1 MKCKNVILSILI
13 AVLLLPIVAFAQTQE
28 EWNLSCRS
36 KTSRSTTVYKIGTE
50 DEVQET
56 IPANTYVKIYDS
68 TGNDMKKIRYMI
80 GGQIRTGKVYASN
93 LVSVVSSYRGDSGYA
108 DDVHELD
115 PRHDEILQQNDVIT
129 IAESLLQNGTT
140 DYSGLTFEL
149 PNSPAA
155 QAAQATAG
163 RSSSTSSSSQP
174 KGNEPPDEPEVTATS
189 SGNVQVTLEQL
200 GTTTSK
206 VTYNGT
212 TTEVNTADLVFSSD
226 VPEGKRIAVVYAPN
240 TGKASLRAKA
250 SSSADVLKKC
260 KAGTIVSVLEYG
272 KKFCKI
278 NYNGSVGYILTSCLQ
293 FISPDEQPVGTGVL
307 TYKGKA
313 TGRTTINVRNDADG
327 DSAKITEWRTGTEVL
342 VFGKEGKWYE
352 VEANGMRGFVK
363 EEFLTMNEE

>member
-1 MKCKNVILSILI
+1 MKKLFCIVSF
-13 AVLLLPIVAFAQTQE
+13 LLVMTMLPVVAFAQTQE

-50 DEVQET
+50 NEVQET

-80 GGQIRTGKVYASN
+80 GGQVRTGKVYSSN

-115 PRHDEILQQNDVIT
+115 PNHDEILQQNEVIT
-129 IAESLLQNGTT
+129 IAESLLQNGSA

-149 PNSPAA
+149 PDSPAA

-163 RSSSTSSSSQP
+163 RSTSSKRTESTESENSSINGQNT
-174 KGNEPPDEPEVTATS
+174 KVDQ
-189 SGNVQVTLEQL
+189 SGVQVTLEQI

-206 VTYNGT
+206 VSYQGT
-212 TTEVNTADLVFSSD
+212 VSEVPTAALTFSEN
-226 VPEGKRIAVVYAPN
+226 VPEGKEIAVVYAPR
-240 TGKASLRAKA
+240 TGKASLRKKA
-250 SSSADVLKKC
+250 STSSDVIKKC

-278 NYNGSVGYILTSCLQ
+278 NYDGSVGYILTSCLQ
-293 FISPDEQPVGTGVL
+293 FHSPNEQPVGYGVL
-307 TYKGKA
+307 SYKGKT
-313 TGRTTINVRNDADG
+313 TGSTTINIRNDADG
-327 DSAKITEWRTGTEVL
+327 DSAKITEWKTGTEVMI
-342 VFGKEGKWYE
+342 FGEESGWFE
-352 VEANGMRGFVK
+352 IEANGMRGYVMDDFITLS
-363 EEFLTMNEE
+363 E

>member
-28 EWNLSCRS
+28 EWDLSCNY
-36 KTSRSTTVYKIGTE
+36 KTSRSTTVTRIVGDNEEY
-50 DEVQET
+50 ET
-56 IPANTYVKIYDS
+56 IPANTYVRITDS
-68 TGNDMKKIRYMI
+68 VGDDRKVIRYMI
-80 GGQIRTGKVYASN
+80 NGVTRSGMVPSSSLIRC
-93 LVSVVSSYRGDSGYA
+93 SSQYRQSDGMA
-108 DDVHELD
+108 ENVHELD
-115 PRHDEILQQNDVIT
+115 PNHDQILESNDVILV
-129 IAESLLQNGTT
+129 APSLLQDGTT
-140 DYSGLTFEL
+140 DYSGLTFEQ
-149 PNSPAA
+149 PDSPAS
-155 QAAQATAG
+155 QATQATAG
-163 RSSSTSSSSQP
+163 RSSSSSSSSQP
-174 KGNEPPDEPEVTATS
+174 RGSDTHDEPEATTTS
-189 SGNVQVTLEQL
+189 RGNVQVTVEQL
-200 GTTTSK
+200 GSTTSK
-206 VTYNGT
+206 VRYNGT
-212 TTEVNTADLVFSSD
+212 TTVVNTADLVFSSD
-226 VPEGKRIAVVYAPN
+226 VPKGKRIAVVYAPN

>member
-28 EWNLSCRS
+28 EWNLSCTK
-36 KTSRSTTVYKIGTE
+36 KTSGTTTVYKIGTE
-50 DEVQET
+50 NEVQET

-80 GGQIRTGKVYASN
+80 GGSIRTGKVYSSD
-93 LVSVVSSYRGDSGYA
+93 LVTCTSSIRGSSGYA
-108 DDVHELD
+108 EGVHELD
-115 PRHDEILQQNDVIT
+115 PNHDEILQNSEVIT

-140 DYSGLTFEL
+140 DYSGLNFST
-149 PNSPAA
+149 PDSPTA

-163 RSSSTSSSSQP
+163 RSSSSSSSSQP
-174 KGNEPPDEPEVTATS
+174 RGSDTQVEPEATTTS
-189 SGNVQVTLEQL
+189 RGNVQVTVEQL
-200 GTTTSK
+200 GSTTSK
-206 VTYNGT
+206 VRYNGT

>member
-1 MKCKNVILSILI
+1 MKQVK
-13 AVLLLPIVAFAQTQE
+13 AVLLILLVTMLLPIGAVAQTQE
-28 EWNLSCRS
+28 EWNLSCNL
-36 KTSRSTTVYKIGTE
+36 KTSGSTTVYKIGTE
-50 DEVQET
+50 SEVQET
-56 IPANTYVKIYDS
+56 IPANTYVKVYDS

-80 GGQIRTGKVYASN
+80 GGSIRTGKVYSSA
-93 LVSVVSSYRGDSGYA
+93 LVTCTSSIRGSSGYA
-108 DDVHELD
+108 EGVHELD
-115 PRHDEILQQNDVIT
+115 PNHDEILQNSEVIT

-140 DYSGLTFEL
+140 DYSGLNFST
-149 PNSPAA
+149 PDSPTA

-163 RSSSTSSSSQP
+163 RSSSSSSSSQP
-174 KGNEPPDEPEVTATS
+174 RGSDTHDESEATTTS
-189 SGNVQVTLEQL
+189 RGNVQVTVERL
-200 GTTTSK
+200 GSTTSK
-206 VTYNGT
+206 VRYNGT

-293 FISPDEQPVGTGVL
+293 FHSADEQPTGTGVL
-307 TYKGKA
+307 SYKGKA
-313 TGRTTINVRNDADG
+313 TGSTTINIRNDADG
-327 DSAKITEWRTGTEVL
+327 DSAKITEWSTGTEVL
-342 VFGKEGKWYE
+342 VFGIDGKWYE